1 MTHFQHLCIHN
12 YHVLT
17 CDKTTPLLSQEVE
30 LLETWEFK
38 KKISDN
44 YIWWI
49 DEETKLLTFIPVQ
62 I

>member
-1 MTHFQHLCIHN
+1 M
-12 YHVLT
+12 LT

-49 DEETKLLTFIPVQ
+49 DEETKLLTFIPIQ